1 MVKTAIFYGSSTGNT
16 ESVAKRISEKINA
29 DLYDVA
35 KKPINEIAEYDN
47 LILGTSTTGIGDLQT
62 DWEDFISDFSN
73 ADISGKV
80 IAIFALGDSDS
91 FSDSFVGSME
101 KIYQEVKNKGCK
113 IVGFTNTDGYE
124 YDESPSIINGQF
136 VGLALDE
143 DNQAELTEERINNW
157 LDQIK
162 QEFK

>member
-1 MVKTAIFYGSSTGNT
+1 M
-16 ESVAKRISEKINA
+16 
-29 DLYDVA
+29 A

-62 DWEDFISDFSN
+62 DWEDFISDFAN

-101 KIYQEVKNKGCK
+101 KIYQEIKNKGCK

-124 YDESPSIINGQF
+124 YNESPSVINGQF

-143 DNQAELTEERINNW
+143 DNQAKLTEDRVNNW
-157 LDQIK
+157 LRQIQ